1 MGLDIATLNLP
12 RDRKLEM
19 QFALGM
25 RTAF

>member
-1 MGLDIATLNLP
+1 LDIASLNLP
-12 RDRKLEM
+12 HDRKLEM